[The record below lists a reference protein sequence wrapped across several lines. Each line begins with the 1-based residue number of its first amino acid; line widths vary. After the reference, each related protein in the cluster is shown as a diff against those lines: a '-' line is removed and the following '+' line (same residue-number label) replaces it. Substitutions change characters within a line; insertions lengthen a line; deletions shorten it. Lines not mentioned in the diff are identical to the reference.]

1 MAARVTATEVK
12 AVMDNCTLLDATV
25 DIFIAAASEVVTQV
39 LAGTTLGTVLL
50 KEIERYFTAHMI
62 ASTLHRTTSEEKLG
76 DASVKYTGK
85 WDKKL
90 ESTPYGQIVL
100 ILDTSGKMASTGLR
114 EASIY
119 VIESFD

>member
-1 MAARVTATEVK
+1 MARVTATEVK
-12 AVMDNCTLLDATV
+12 AIMDNCTVIDTV
-25 DIFIAAASEVVTQV
+25 VDVFIEAANEVVTQT
-39 LAGTTLGTVLL
+39 LASTTVGTVLL
-50 KEIERYFTAHMI
+50 KSIERFYTAHMI

-85 WDKKL
+85 WDKNL
-90 ESTPYGQIVL
+90 DSTPYGQIVKT
-100 ILDTSGKMASTGLR
+100 LDTSGKMAALGLR